1 MIQPRKWWQDSYKFK
16 ILDIIMI
23 IPYKKLGVMLLT
35 AAVLL
40 GGGLTLSSFKK
51 EKRFKVTENKA
62 QKRVDITIDGKPF
75 TSYIYPDE
83 LMKPVLYPIQTATG
97 TFVTRGW
104 PMDPRPGERVDH
116 PHHVGLWFN
125 YGNVNGLDFWNNSTA
140 IAPEKKSGY
149 GTIKHVSVNKMVAQD
164 DRAELT
170 VTKHW
175 QKPDATN
182 LLREDTKYTF
192 TDNGGQRAIEMVV
205 KLTALKEDVSFE
217 DNKEGLIG
225 IRVARELEHPS
236 DKPEKFTDANGLET
250 DVAKLNNY
258 GVTGKY
264 HSSEGIDGDAVW
276 ATRAKWMNLNGKVKD
291 EAVSLVII
299 DHPEN
304 VGYPTYWHARG
315 YGLFAANPLGQ
326 KEFSKGKETLDFKLK
341 AGQSVVFKYK
351 VLINAGANLSDEQV
365 NEAFKTF
372 SAVK

>member
-1 MIQPRKWWQDSYKFK
+1 MIKPHH
-16 ILDIIMI
+16 
-23 IPYKKLGVMLLT
+23 KLRVMLLT
-35 AAVLL
+35 AGVLL
-40 GGGLTLSSFKK
+40 GGAVTLNSCKALTQSSFK
-51 EKRFKVTENKA
+51 EDIRFKVTENKA

-83 LMKPVLYPIQTATG
+83 LMKPVLYPIRTATG
-97 TFVTRGW
+97 TLVTRGW

-125 YGNVNGLDFWNNSTA
+125 YGDVNGLDFWNNSTV

-149 GTIKHVSVNKMVAQD
+149 GTIKHVSVNQVVATD
-164 DRAELT
+164 DRAELS

-182 LLREDTKYTF
+182 LVREEAKYIF
-192 TDNGGQRAIEMVV
+192 TDQAGQRAIEMHV
-205 KLTALKEDVSFE
+205 KLTALKEDVSFK

-225 IRVARELEHPS
+225 LRVARELEHPS
-236 DKPEKFTDANGLET
+236 DKPEKFTDANGLAT
-250 DVAKLNNY
+250 DVAKMNND
-258 GVTGKY
+258 GVTGVY
-264 HSSEGIDGDAVW
+264 RSSEGIEGDAVW

-291 EAVSLVII
+291 EAVSVVII
-299 DHPEN
+299 DHPKN

-326 KEFSKGKETLDFKLK
+326 HEFSKGKETLDFKLK

-351 VLINAGANLSDEQV
+351 VLINVGANLSDAEV
-365 NEAFKTF
+365 SEVFKTF
-372 SAVK
+372 STGK

>member
-1 MIQPRKWWQDSYKFK
+1 MYDKGYLIRI
-16 ILDIIMI
+16 ILC
-23 IPYKKLGVMLLT
+23 K
-35 AAVLL
+35 
-40 GGGLTLSSFKK
+40 SSFKK

-83 LMKPVLYPIQTATG
+83 LMKPVLYPIQTSTG

-149 GTIKHVSVNKMVAQD
+149 GTIKHVSVNQMVAED
-164 DRAELT
+164 DRAELL

-192 TDNGGQRAIEMVV
+192 TANGGQRAIEMVV

-250 DVAKLNNY
+250 DVAKLNND

-264 HSSEGIDGDAVW
+264 HSSEGIEGDAVW

-291 EAVSLVII
+291 ESVSLVII

-351 VLINAGANLSDEQV
+351 VLINTGANLSDEQV
-365 NEAFKTF
+365 NAAFKTF
-372 SAVK
+372 TTVK